1 MENDNLICIYDETK
15 EDLSKLLLDIFAH
28 FIENELENID
38 KI

>member
-15 EDLSKLLLDIFAH
+15 KDLNKIFLDIFAH
-28 FIENELENID
+28 FVENELENID